1 MHVPFTGEQD
11 KLALGELRIHDS
23 QRDAVES
30 QVPSG
35 IPRVFPLI
43 GHGDDIRVV
52 EVLPLV
58 VTPMFALDW
67 WQRLIGVAF
76 DPFWHVV
83 IEELFAPDHPG
94 QSLALHEPSVWIMQ

>member
-11 KLALGELRIHDS
+11 QLALGELRIHHR

-30 QVPSG
+30 QIPSG

-52 EVLPLV
+52 EVLPLAV
-58 VTPMFALDW
+58 ASMFALDW
-67 WQRLIGVAF
+67 RLWLRWVAF

-83 IEELFAPDHPG
+83 IEELLTPDHPG
-94 QSLALHEPSVWIMQ
+94 QSLALHESSVWI